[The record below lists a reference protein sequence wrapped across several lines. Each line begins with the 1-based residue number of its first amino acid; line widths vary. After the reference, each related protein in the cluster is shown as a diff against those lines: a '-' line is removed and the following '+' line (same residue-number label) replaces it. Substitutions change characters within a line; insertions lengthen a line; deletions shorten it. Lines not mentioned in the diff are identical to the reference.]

1 MTYDKITID
10 TFLKKQNQLFDEI
23 VAENE
28 REAQEFLDDVMAFVA
43 KDYSEVREYFQDET
57 DISGMSKEDI
67 LDQSEVFAIPDGRYL
82 IVEG

>member
-10 TFLKKQNQLFDEI
+10 AFLKNQGQLFDEK

-28 REAQEFLDDVMAFVA
+28 KEAQEFLDEVMAFVA
-43 KDYSEVREYFQDET
+43 KDYSEVREYFQDES

-67 LDQSEVFAIPDGRYL
+67 LSQSEVFEIPDGRYL